1 MYACNLLS
9 HELRNT
15 IVTSKCSAIGSA
27 STKDPQTQP
36 RYSSFTAMNV
46 FTRTA
51 PKKGWLRLCLSSTF
65 ILVTIGQARTLS
77 FVPT

>member
-15 IVTSKCSAIGSA
+15 IVTSKCSAVGSA
-27 STKDPQTQP
+27 SKDPQTQP

-51 PKKGWLRLCLSSTF
+51 PKKGWLRLCLSSAF
-65 ILVTIGQARTLS
+65 MLVTIGQARTLS